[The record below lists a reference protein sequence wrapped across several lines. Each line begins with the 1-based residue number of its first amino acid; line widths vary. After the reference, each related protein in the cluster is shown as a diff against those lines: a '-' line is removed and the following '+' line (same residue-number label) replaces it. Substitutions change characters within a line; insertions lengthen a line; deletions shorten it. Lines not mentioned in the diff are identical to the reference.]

1 MSFSANSSL
10 ASDLSRIVLLGIAFD
25 VSRYITREILVALS
39 SKIRDG
45 GGEDYLEDQSVTRS
59 SSIGPRGKDG
69 GDAEEQRSASND
81 DEVINISTL
90 ASAAVEVI
98 ERLKS
103 HLNKLMKDLFNTTS
117 DRRLLWIFPG
127 KLPCGKD
134 NGDDCEVK
142 GKKDLITD
150 TRETLP
156 TKDASDCLGKFSPF
170 PHKRLPPSMPVGGNE
185 IERRQRSDSL
195 RSMVTECSV
204 STQTMNAPDV
214 EKDERKYLEI
224 LVHNVSH
231 TDLIMG
237 ISVDEG
243 LKPVSKR
250 YSSLPVPVELQ
261 DTERTANAALKKNN
275 VARVDDR
282 DEKYIMCRPR
292 FSAFD
297 MFSRRVLN
305 ELQGQI
311 ESSSSSDELYS
322 SNSVSS
328 RHPLHQKLISY
339 PRYERSSKTAR
350 YTLVTPRPSDQY
362 MLPVGFNL
370 VRIEGINNTAVDP
383 CEMQNLRLRGRDIGK
398 VDPQLFGETPRTFTL
413 PQQSSEIMYSTPL
426 NEGMG
431 MQTPSRSRQETL
443 RINAVFFPLLA
454 TLLPRWLGKIA
465 DKFGGTQG
473 ETKIVAAPLYTPNVK
488 KVIVLVSGVGTP
500 RNWTHSM
507 SGNSTQTCAELMELF
522 IQVLYPDI
530 TVVR

>member
-1 MSFSANSSL
+1 MTSSANSSL

-25 VSRYITREILVALS
+25 VSRYITREILGALS

-45 GGEDYLEDQSVTRS
+45 GGEEFLEGQLVTRCS
-59 SSIGPRGKDG
+59 GIGPRGRDG
-69 GDAEEQRSASND
+69 GDAEEQLIASND
-81 DEVINISTL
+81 DDLINITIL
-90 ASAAVEVI
+90 ASAAGEII

-103 HLNKLMKDLFNTTS
+103 HINRLMKSLSNTIS
-117 DRRLLWIFPG
+117 DRRLLWASPG
-127 KLPCGKD
+127 RLPSGND

-142 GKKDLITD
+142 GTKDLITD
-150 TRETLP
+150 TRENLP
-156 TKDASDCLGKFSPF
+156 KKDSSDGLGKFTPI
-170 PHKRLPPSMPVGGNE
+170 PPARLPPSISLGCSE
-185 IERRQRSDSL
+185 IERRPRSDSL
-195 RSMVTECSV
+195 VTECSV
-204 STQTMNAPDV
+204 STQTMNAPVV
-214 EKDERKYLEI
+214 ENDERKYLEI

-237 ISVDEG
+237 LSVDEVK
-243 LKPVSKR
+243 L

-261 DTERTANAALKKNN
+261 NTERTKNASTKTNN
-275 VARVDDR
+275 VDRIDDR

-297 MFSRRVLN
+297 MFSRRVLS

-311 ESSSSSDELYS
+311 ESGSSSEELYS

-328 RHPLHQKLISY
+328 RHPLRQKIISY

-370 VRIEGINNTAVDP
+370 ERIEGINNTAVDP

-398 VDPQLFGETPRTFTL
+398 VDPQLFGETPRRFTL
-413 PQQSSEIMYSTPL
+413 PQQSPENMHSIPL
-426 NEGMG
+426 NEGMS
-431 MQTPSRSRQETL
+431 MQTPSRSRQEAL

-465 DKFGGTQG
+465 DKFGGTQA
-473 ETKIVAAPLYTPNVK
+473 ETKIVSAPLYTPNVK

-500 RNWTHSM
+500 RNWTHLR

-522 IQVLYPDI
+522 IHILYPDI

>member
-1 MSFSANSSL
+1 MTSSANSSL

-25 VSRYITREILVALS
+25 VSRYITREILGALS

-45 GGEDYLEDQSVTRS
+45 GGEEFLEGQLVTRCS
-59 SSIGPRGKDG
+59 GIGPRGRDG
-69 GDAEEQRSASND
+69 GDAEEQLIASND
-81 DEVINISTL
+81 DDLINITIL
-90 ASAAVEVI
+90 ASAAGEII

-103 HLNKLMKDLFNTTS
+103 HINRLMKSLSNTIS
-117 DRRLLWIFPG
+117 DRRLLWASPVR
-127 KLPCGKD
+127 LPSGND

-142 GKKDLITD
+142 GRKDLITD
-150 TRETLP
+150 TRENLP
-156 TKDASDCLGKFSPF
+156 KKDSSDGLGKFTPI
-170 PHKRLPPSMPVGGNE
+170 PPARLPPSISLGGNE
-185 IERRQRSDSL
+185 IERRPRSDSL
-195 RSMVTECSV
+195 VTECSV
-204 STQTMNAPDV
+204 STQTMNAPVV
-214 EKDERKYLEI
+214 ENDERKYLEI

-237 ISVDEG
+237 LSVDEV
-243 LKPVSKR
+243 KI

-261 DTERTANAALKKNN
+261 NTERTKNASTKTNN
-275 VARVDDR
+275 VDRIDDR

-297 MFSRRVLN
+297 MFSRRVLS

-311 ESSSSSDELYS
+311 ESGSSSEELYS

-328 RHPLHQKLISY
+328 RHPLRQKIISY

-370 VRIEGINNTAVDP
+370 ERIEGINNTAVDP

-398 VDPQLFGETPRTFTL
+398 VDPQLFGETPRRFTL
-413 PQQSSEIMYSTPL
+413 PQQSPENMHSIPL

-431 MQTPSRSRQETL
+431 MQTPSRSRQEAL

-465 DKFGGTQG
+465 DKFGGTQA
-473 ETKIVAAPLYTPNVK
+473 ETKIVSAPLYTPNVK
-488 KVIVLVSGVGTP
+488 KVIFLVSGVGTP
-500 RNWTHSM
+500 RNWTHLR

-522 IQVLYPDI
+522 IHILYPDI

>member
-1 MSFSANSSL
+1 MTSSANSSL

-25 VSRYITREILVALS
+25 VSRYITREILSALS
-39 SKIRDG
+39 SKNRDG
-45 GGEDYLEDQSVTRS
+45 GGEDYLEDQLVTRCS
-59 SSIGPRGKDG
+59 GIGPRRRHG

-81 DEVINISTL
+81 DDVINISAL
-90 ASAAVEVI
+90 ASAAVETI
-98 ERLKS
+98 KRLKS
-103 HLNKLMKDLFNTTS
+103 HLNRLMKDLSNTIS
-117 DRRLLWIFPG
+117 DRRLLWAPPG
-127 KLPCGKD
+127 RLPWGND
-134 NGDDCEVK
+134 DRDDCEVK
-142 GKKDLITD
+142 GRKDLITD
-150 TRETLP
+150 TRENLP
-156 TKDASDCLGKFSPF
+156 KKDSDGLGKFTPF
-170 PHKRLPPSMPVGGNE
+170 PPARLPPSIPLGGNE
-185 IERRQRSDSL
+185 VERRPRSDSL

-204 STQTMNAPDV
+204 STQTMNAPVV

-237 ISVDEG
+237 LSVDEG
-243 LKPVSKR
+243 LKPVVKR

-261 DTERTANAALKKNN
+261 STDRSTNAAPTKNN

-297 MFSRRVLN
+297 MFSHRVLS
-305 ELQGQI
+305 ELHGQI
-311 ESSSSSDELYS
+311 ESNSSSEELYS

-328 RHPLHQKLISY
+328 RHPLHRKIISY

-370 VRIEGINNTAVDP
+370 ERIEGINNTAVDP
-383 CEMQNLRLRGRDIGK
+383 SEIQNLRLRGRDIGK
-398 VDPQLFGETPRTFTL
+398 VDPHLFGETPRRFTL
-413 PQQSSEIMYSTPL
+413 PQQSSETMHSIPL

-431 MQTPSRSRQETL
+431 MQTPSRSRQEAL

-465 DKFGGTQG
+465 DKFGGTQC
-473 ETKIVAAPLYTPNVK
+473 ETMIVSAPLYTPNVK

-500 RNWTHSM
+500 RNWTHLR

-522 IQVLYPDI
+522 IHILYPDI

>member
-1 MSFSANSSL
+1 MTSSANSSL
-10 ASDLSRIVLLGIAFD
+10 ASDLYRIVLLGIAFD
-25 VSRYITREILVALS
+25 VSRYITREILGALS

-45 GGEDYLEDQSVTRS
+45 GGEEYLEGQLVTRCS
-59 SSIGPRGKDG
+59 GIGPRGRDG

-81 DEVINISTL
+81 DDLINIATL
-90 ASAAVEVI
+90 ASAAGEII

-103 HLNKLMKDLFNTTS
+103 HLNRLMKDLANKIS
-117 DRRLLWIFPG
+117 DRRLPWPSPG
-127 KLPCGKD
+127 RLPGGND
-134 NGDDCEVK
+134 NSDDCEVK
-142 GKKDLITD
+142 GRKDLITD
-150 TRETLP
+150 TRENLP
-156 TKDASDCLGKFSPF
+156 KKDSSDGLSKFTHIP
-170 PHKRLPPSMPVGGNE
+170 PARLPPSIPLGGHE
-185 IERRQRSDSL
+185 IERRPRSDSL
-195 RSMVTECSV
+195 VTECSV
-204 STQTMNAPDV
+204 STQTMNAPVV
-214 EKDERKYLEI
+214 ENDERKYLEI

-237 ISVDEG
+237 LSVDEG
-243 LKPVSKR
+243 LKPVVKL
-250 YSSLPVPVELQ
+250 YSSLPVPVELLN
-261 DTERTANAALKKNN
+261 TERTTSASTKKNN
-275 VARVDDR
+275 VDRVDDR
-282 DEKYIMCRPR
+282 DEDEKYIMCRPR

-297 MFSRRVLN
+297 MFSRRVLS

-311 ESSSSSDELYS
+311 ESGSSSEELCS
-322 SNSVSS
+322 ISS
-328 RHPLHQKLISY
+328 RHPLRQKIISY

-370 VRIEGINNTAVDP
+370 ERIEGINNTAVDP

-398 VDPQLFGETPRTFTL
+398 VDPQLFGETPRRFTL
-413 PQQSSEIMYSTPL
+413 PQQSPETMHSIPL

-431 MQTPSRSRQETL
+431 MQTPSRSRQEEL

-465 DKFGGTQG
+465 DKFGGTQA
-473 ETKIVAAPLYTPNVK
+473 ETKIVSAPLYTPNVK

-500 RNWTHSM
+500 RNWTHLR

-522 IQVLYPDI
+522 IHVLYPDI

>member
-1 MSFSANSSL
+1 MTSSANSSL

-25 VSRYITREILVALS
+25 VSRYITREILGALS

-45 GGEDYLEDQSVTRS
+45 GGEEFLEGQLVTRCS
-59 SSIGPRGKDG
+59 GIGPRGRDG
-69 GDAEEQRSASND
+69 GDAEEQLIASND
-81 DEVINISTL
+81 DDLINITIL
-90 ASAAVEVI
+90 ASAAGEII

-103 HLNKLMKDLFNTTS
+103 HINRLMKSLSNTIS
-117 DRRLLWIFPG
+117 DRRLLWASPVR
-127 KLPCGKD
+127 LPSGND

-142 GKKDLITD
+142 GRKDLITD
-150 TRETLP
+150 TRENLP
-156 TKDASDCLGKFSPF
+156 KKDSSDGLGKFTPI
-170 PHKRLPPSMPVGGNE
+170 PPARLPPSISLGGNE
-185 IERRQRSDSL
+185 IERRPRSDSL
-195 RSMVTECSV
+195 VTECSV
-204 STQTMNAPDV
+204 STQTMNAPVV
-214 EKDERKYLEI
+214 ENDERKYLEI

-237 ISVDEG
+237 LSVDEV
-243 LKPVSKR
+243 KI

-261 DTERTANAALKKNN
+261 NTERTKNASTKTNN
-275 VARVDDR
+275 VDRIDDR

-297 MFSRRVLN
+297 MFSRRVLS

-311 ESSSSSDELYS
+311 ESGSSSEELYS

-328 RHPLHQKLISY
+328 RHPLRQKIISY

-370 VRIEGINNTAVDP
+370 ERIEGINNTAVDP

-398 VDPQLFGETPRTFTL
+398 VDPQLFGETPRRFTL
-413 PQQSSEIMYSTPL
+413 PQQSPENMHSIPL

-431 MQTPSRSRQETL
+431 MQTPSRSRQEAL

-465 DKFGGTQG
+465 DKFGGTQA
-473 ETKIVAAPLYTPNVK
+473 ETKIVSAPLYTPNVK

-500 RNWTHSM
+500 RNWTHLR

-522 IQVLYPDI
+522 IHILYPDI

>member
-1 MSFSANSSL
+1 MTSSANSSL

-25 VSRYITREILVALS
+25 VSRYITREILGALS

-45 GGEDYLEDQSVTRS
+45 GGEEYLEGQLATRCS
-59 SSIGPRGKDG
+59 GIGPRGRDG
-69 GDAEEQRSASND
+69 GDAEEQLIASND
-81 DEVINISTL
+81 DDLINITIL
-90 ASAAVEVI
+90 ASAAGEII

-103 HLNKLMKDLFNTTS
+103 HINRLMKSLSNTIS
-117 DRRLLWIFPG
+117 DRRLLWASPG
-127 KLPCGKD
+127 RLPSGND

-142 GKKDLITD
+142 GTKDLITD
-150 TRETLP
+150 TRENLP
-156 TKDASDCLGKFSPF
+156 KKDSSDGLGKFTPI
-170 PHKRLPPSMPVGGNE
+170 PPARLPPSISLGCSE
-185 IERRQRSDSL
+185 IERRPRSDSL
-195 RSMVTECSV
+195 VTECSV
-204 STQTMNAPDV
+204 STQTMNAPVV
-214 EKDERKYLEI
+214 ENDERKYLEI

-237 ISVDEG
+237 LSVDEVK
-243 LKPVSKR
+243 L

-261 DTERTANAALKKNN
+261 NTERTKNASTKTNN
-275 VARVDDR
+275 VDRIDDR

-297 MFSRRVLN
+297 MFSRRVLS

-311 ESSSSSDELYS
+311 ESGSSSEELYS

-328 RHPLHQKLISY
+328 RHPLRQKIISY

-370 VRIEGINNTAVDP
+370 ERIEGINNTAVDP

-398 VDPQLFGETPRTFTL
+398 VDPQLFGETPRRFTL
-413 PQQSSEIMYSTPL
+413 PQQSPENMHSIPL

-431 MQTPSRSRQETL
+431 MQTPSRSRQEAL

-465 DKFGGTQG
+465 DKFGGTQC
-473 ETKIVAAPLYTPNVK
+473 ETMIVSAPLYTPNVK

-500 RNWTHSM
+500 RNWTHLP

-522 IQVLYPDI
+522 IHVLYPDI

>member
-1 MSFSANSSL
+1 MTSSANSSL

-25 VSRYITREILVALS
+25 VSRYITREILGALS

-45 GGEDYLEDQSVTRS
+45 GGEEFLEGQLVTRCS
-59 SSIGPRGKDG
+59 GIGPRGRDG
-69 GDAEEQRSASND
+69 GDAEEQLIASND
-81 DEVINISTL
+81 DDLINITIL
-90 ASAAVEVI
+90 ASAAGEII

-103 HLNKLMKDLFNTTS
+103 HINRLMKSLSNTIS
-117 DRRLLWIFPG
+117 DRRLLWASPG
-127 KLPCGKD
+127 RLPSGND

-142 GKKDLITD
+142 GTKDLITD
-150 TRETLP
+150 TRENLP
-156 TKDASDCLGKFSPF
+156 KKDSSDGLGKFTPI
-170 PHKRLPPSMPVGGNE
+170 PPARLPPSISLGCSE
-185 IERRQRSDSL
+185 IERRPRSDSL
-195 RSMVTECSV
+195 VTECSV
-204 STQTMNAPDV
+204 STQTMNAPVV
-214 EKDERKYLEI
+214 ENDERKYLEI

-237 ISVDEG
+237 LSVDEVK
-243 LKPVSKR
+243 L

-261 DTERTANAALKKNN
+261 NTERTKNVSTKTNN
-275 VARVDDR
+275 VDRIDDR

-297 MFSRRVLN
+297 MFSRRVLS

-311 ESSSSSDELYS
+311 ESGSSSEELYS

-328 RHPLHQKLISY
+328 RHPLRQKIISY

-370 VRIEGINNTAVDP
+370 ERIEGINNTAVDP
-383 CEMQNLRLRGRDIGK
+383 SEMQNLRLRGRDIGK
-398 VDPQLFGETPRTFTL
+398 VDPQLFGETPRRFTL
-413 PQQSSEIMYSTPL
+413 PQQSPENMHSIPL

-431 MQTPSRSRQETL
+431 MQTPSRSRQEAL

-465 DKFGGTQG
+465 DKFGGTQA
-473 ETKIVAAPLYTPNVK
+473 ETKIVSAPLYTPNVK

-500 RNWTHSM
+500 RNWTHLR

-522 IQVLYPDI
+522 IHILYPDI

>member
-1 MSFSANSSL
+1 MTSSANSSL

-25 VSRYITREILVALS
+25 VSRYITREILGALS

-45 GGEDYLEDQSVTRS
+45 GGEEFLEGQLVTRCS
-59 SSIGPRGKDG
+59 GIGPRGRDG
-69 GDAEEQRSASND
+69 GDAEEQLIASND
-81 DEVINISTL
+81 DDLINITIL
-90 ASAAVEVI
+90 ASAAGEII

-103 HLNKLMKDLFNTTS
+103 HINRLMKSLSNTIS
-117 DRRLLWIFPG
+117 DRRLLWASPG
-127 KLPCGKD
+127 RLPSGND

-142 GKKDLITD
+142 GTKDLITD
-150 TRETLP
+150 TRENLP
-156 TKDASDCLGKFSPF
+156 KKDSSDGLGKFTPI
-170 PHKRLPPSMPVGGNE
+170 PPARLPPSISLGCSE
-185 IERRQRSDSL
+185 IERRPRSDSL
-195 RSMVTECSV
+195 VTECSV
-204 STQTMNAPDV
+204 STQTMNAPVV
-214 EKDERKYLEI
+214 ENDERKYLEI

-237 ISVDEG
+237 LSVDEVK
-243 LKPVSKR
+243 L

-261 DTERTANAALKKNN
+261 NTERTKNASTKTNN
-275 VARVDDR
+275 VDRIDDR

-297 MFSRRVLN
+297 MFSRRVLS

-311 ESSSSSDELYS
+311 ESGSSSEELYS

-328 RHPLHQKLISY
+328 RHPLRQKIISY

-370 VRIEGINNTAVDP
+370 ERIEGINNTAVDP

-398 VDPQLFGETPRTFTL
+398 VDPQLFGETPRRFTL
-413 PQQSSEIMYSTPL
+413 PQQSPENMHSIPL

-431 MQTPSRSRQETL
+431 MQTPSRSRQEAL

-465 DKFGGTQG
+465 DKFGGTQC
-473 ETKIVAAPLYTPNVK
+473 ETMIVSAPLYTPNVK

-500 RNWTHSM
+500 RNWTHLR

-522 IQVLYPDI
+522 IHILYPDI

>member
-1 MSFSANSSL
+1 MTSSANSSL

-25 VSRYITREILVALS
+25 VSRYITREILGALS

-45 GGEDYLEDQSVTRS
+45 GGEEFLEGQLVTRCS
-59 SSIGPRGKDG
+59 GIGPRGRDG
-69 GDAEEQRSASND
+69 GDAEEQLIASND
-81 DEVINISTL
+81 DDLINITIL
-90 ASAAVEVI
+90 ASAAGEII

-103 HLNKLMKDLFNTTS
+103 HINRLMKSLSNTIS
-117 DRRLLWIFPG
+117 DRRLLWASPG
-127 KLPCGKD
+127 RLPSGND

-142 GKKDLITD
+142 GTKDLITD
-150 TRETLP
+150 TRENLP
-156 TKDASDCLGKFSPF
+156 KKDSSDGLGKFTPI
-170 PHKRLPPSMPVGGNE
+170 PPARLPPSISLGCSE
-185 IERRQRSDSL
+185 IERRPRSDSL
-195 RSMVTECSV
+195 VTECSV
-204 STQTMNAPDV
+204 STQTMNAPVV
-214 EKDERKYLEI
+214 ENDERKYLEI

-237 ISVDEG
+237 LSVDEVK
-243 LKPVSKR
+243 L

-261 DTERTANAALKKNN
+261 NTERTKNASTKTNN
-275 VARVDDR
+275 VDRIDDR

-297 MFSRRVLN
+297 MFSRRVLS

-311 ESSSSSDELYS
+311 ESGSSSEELYS

-328 RHPLHQKLISY
+328 RHPLRQKIISY

-370 VRIEGINNTAVDP
+370 ERIEGINNTAVDP

-398 VDPQLFGETPRTFTL
+398 VDPQLFGETPRRFTL
-413 PQQSSEIMYSTPL
+413 PQQSPENMHSIPL

-431 MQTPSRSRQETL
+431 MQTPSRSRQEAL

-465 DKFGGTQG
+465 DKFGGTQA
-473 ETKIVAAPLYTPNVK
+473 ETKIVSAPLYTPNVK

-500 RNWTHSM
+500 RNWTHLR

-522 IQVLYPDI
+522 IHILYPDI

>member
-1 MSFSANSSL
+1 MTSSANSSL

-25 VSRYITREILVALS
+25 VSRYITREILGALS

-45 GGEDYLEDQSVTRS
+45 GGEENLEGQLVTRCS
-59 SSIGPRGKDG
+59 GIGPRGRDG
-69 GDAEEQRSASND
+69 GDAEEQLIASND
-81 DEVINISTL
+81 DDLINITIL
-90 ASAAVEVI
+90 APAAGEII

-103 HLNKLMKDLFNTTS
+103 HINRLMKSLSNTIS
-117 DRRLLWIFPG
+117 DRRLLWASPVR
-127 KLPCGKD
+127 LPSGND

-142 GKKDLITD
+142 GRKDLITD
-150 TRETLP
+150 TRENLP
-156 TKDASDCLGKFSPF
+156 KKDSSDGLGKFTPI
-170 PHKRLPPSMPVGGNE
+170 PPARLPPSISLCGNE
-185 IERRQRSDSL
+185 IERRPRSDSL
-195 RSMVTECSV
+195 VTECSV
-204 STQTMNAPDV
+204 STQTMNAPVV
-214 EKDERKYLEI
+214 ENDERKYLEI

-237 ISVDEG
+237 LSVDEV
-243 LKPVSKR
+243 KI

-261 DTERTANAALKKNN
+261 NTERTKNASTKTNN
-275 VARVDDR
+275 VDRIDDR

-297 MFSRRVLN
+297 MFSRRVLS

-311 ESSSSSDELYS
+311 ESGSSSEELYS

-328 RHPLHQKLISY
+328 RHPLRQKIISY

-370 VRIEGINNTAVDP
+370 ERIEGINNTVVDP

-398 VDPQLFGETPRTFTL
+398 VDPQLFGETPRRFTL
-413 PQQSSEIMYSTPL
+413 PQQSPENMHSIPL

-431 MQTPSRSRQETL
+431 MQTPSRSRQEAL

-465 DKFGGTQG
+465 DKFGGTQA
-473 ETKIVAAPLYTPNVK
+473 ETKIVSAPLYTPNVK

-500 RNWTHSM
+500 RNWTHLR

-522 IQVLYPDI
+522 IHILYPDI

>member
-1 MSFSANSSL
+1 MTSSANSSL

-25 VSRYITREILVALS
+25 VSRYITREILGALS

-45 GGEDYLEDQSVTRS
+45 GGEEYLEGQLVTRCS
-59 SSIGPRGKDG
+59 GIGPRGRDG
-69 GDAEEQRSASND
+69 GDAEEQLIASND
-81 DEVINISTL
+81 DDLINITIL
-90 ASAAVEVI
+90 ASAAGEII

-103 HLNKLMKDLFNTTS
+103 HINRLMKSLSNTIS
-117 DRRLLWIFPG
+117 DRRLLWASPG
-127 KLPCGKD
+127 RLPSGND

-142 GKKDLITD
+142 GTKDLITD
-150 TRETLP
+150 TRENLP
-156 TKDASDCLGKFSPF
+156 KKDSSDGLGKFTHIP
-170 PHKRLPPSMPVGGNE
+170 PARLPPSISLGGNE
-185 IERRQRSDSL
+185 IERRPRSDSL
-195 RSMVTECSV
+195 VTECSV
-204 STQTMNAPDV
+204 STQTMNAPVV
-214 EKDERKYLEI
+214 ENDERKYLEI

-237 ISVDEG
+237 LSVDEVK
-243 LKPVSKR
+243 L

-261 DTERTANAALKKNN
+261 NTERTKNVSSKTNN
-275 VARVDDR
+275 VDRIDDR

-297 MFSRRVLN
+297 MFSRRVLS

-311 ESSSSSDELYS
+311 ESGSSSEELYS

-328 RHPLHQKLISY
+328 RHPLRQKIISY

-370 VRIEGINNTAVDP
+370 ERIEGINNTAVDP

-398 VDPQLFGETPRTFTL
+398 VDPQLFGETPRRFTL
-413 PQQSSEIMYSTPL
+413 PQQSPENMHSIPL

-431 MQTPSRSRQETL
+431 MQTPSRSRQEAL

-465 DKFGGTQG
+465 DKFGGTQA
-473 ETKIVAAPLYTPNVK
+473 ETKIVSAPLYTPNVK

-500 RNWTHSM
+500 RNWTHLR

-522 IQVLYPDI
+522 IHILYPDI